1 MLHCHILD
9 HAEVGMMK
17 TLVVR
22 NPSAPTALDS
32 LLSDLLTSRP
42 DDPRWANLK
51 LCFPGATKDGEQAE
65 KLSY

>member
-22 NPSAPTALDS
+22 NPTAPTALDS
-32 LLSDLLTSRP
+32 LLSDLSNSRP

-51 LCFPGATKDGEQAE
+51 LCFPNTGEGE
-65 KLSY
+65 EPEPLP